1 MKRKFLLGLALLLAS
16 TMATKAQV
24 LMSEDFSAEQTKS
37 PTDVGYYEFINT
49 QDGDEREVK
58 DGVLHFY
65 NSDAVVGQNW
75 ERAIKFRNLPI
86 QENTSYR
93 VTFKLM
99 GSNTYYDVENDAEVR
114 TNARF
119 ALMQGGENLDM
130 GFLASDGTQ
139 QFSDI
144 SRFQTPDEGKG
155 YYTYTGMFYYST
167 DAAHKAWY
175 AEQNPTK
182 DELPATYFLTL
193 NVYNPGDFFIDD
205 VIVEQSNIQG
215 IAFRDDVIRVDF
227 GYAIDAAALLNGQQ
241 RLLMPE
247 NCVTVKLNGEVINV
261 MTVELLSDGNFYIF
275 LDDQYPSSGDDKI
288 EVSFTNPDDPAYRLQ
303 YASGKTPGGAVLD
316 FTDEVG
322 VWDDNV
328 DDVYSYKFVTPT
340 MVSADPEDGSFNLPL
355 DKSEFHVTFD
365 KAVDCSMVEAYL
377 ESERLGV
384 QPNSGF
390 AADLTFTRSGSL
402 SPGEYTLRVTKIYP
416 EAMLAEDVF
425 GEEKLTLS
433 FGPVNTDPN
442 DTIRVVMTDGFV
454 EAGAGGYPDKWI
466 VQSDNALKTSADD
479 SWGSGSRLI
488 GDFSGDDIT
497 VGMYLSG
504 RNGSEAYAAYG
515 AKEAEEDKFY
525 LTPGKYSFS
534 FNACTWDNT
543 SDRGVK
549 YEISDENETV
559 IVSGT
564 AVTHTAG
571 ITGSQ
576 KTFQAPS
583 TKVEANFNVTSAAN
597 FIIKIWSL
605 DSNGNNGGWSDAIFF
620 GNMIVKYLPAAAGV
634 EETNMLLTALAEAK
648 TALSNYATD
657 RYAGEDYNALQSLVN
672 EYEGKETV
680 FTAPS
685 QFRKAAA
692 ALTEATAAMKD
703 HVGLCDTYDPLVDN
717 AKAARD
723 MRTGT
728 KFERHESYAAI
739 EAAIE
744 KYDGQVLTDNS
755 ELREA
760 INVLQVT
767 TATVT
772 NIGRVVETYLAS
784 MTTGIATLKKL
795 GADEDEALAN
805 EVNNLLTDDAAVKA
819 KVQHAITMA
828 LYSKLADPNNDV
840 FAEKLDEVT
849 LEEYVDSFDVSVF
862 INNPEIYYTG
872 WDNMAPSDKTQA
884 TPSTDNIPGWTVTT
898 GDGWAGGFEFHYP
911 WGASTQYAYN
921 EQTCP
926 AANGMVAS
934 WTFSY
939 LIEQT
944 IENLPAGTYRL
955 YAGVGE
961 RGGNESPTSYIFAN
975 DQQQVVPVIA
985 GSVEPTDNVAI
996 NDIVVTDGSLHL
1008 GFNMAQ
1014 EDHSFFNDMHLYLVA
1029 PATGFDYA
1037 KAYADGIDDVSRSVD
1052 VRRTELFD
1060 LNGRRIGD
1068 GARGVIIVKK
1078 TMTDGTVKAEKRVK

>member
-1 MKRKFLLGLALLLAS
+1 MKKKLLLSLALVLTGLTS
-16 TMATKAQV
+16 QAQV
-24 LMSEDFSAEQTKS
+24 LMTEDFSAEQTKS
-37 PTDVGYYEFINT
+37 STDVGYYEFINT
-49 QDGDEREVK
+49 QDGDERSLEN
-58 DGVLHFY
+58 GALHFY
-65 NSDAVVGQNW
+65 NTSDVIGQNW
-75 ERAIKFRNLPI
+75 ERAVKFRNLPI

-155 YYTYTGMFYYST
+155 YYTYTGMFYYTT

-175 AEQNPTK
+175 KQQNPSK
-182 DELPATYFLTL
+182 DELPATYFLTI

-205 VIVEQSNIQG
+205 VIVEQSTIKG
-215 IAFRDDVIRVDF
+215 IVFRDDVIRVDF

-288 EVSFTNPDDPAYRLQ
+288 EVSFTNPADPAYRLQ

-355 DKSEFHVTFD
+355 DKGEFHFTFD
-365 KAVDCSMVEAYL
+365 KEVDCSMVEAYL

-390 AADLTFTRSGSL
+390 ATDLTFTRSGSL

-442 DTIRVVMTDGFV
+442 DTVRVVMTDGFEESGSNTVPPGWVVDSDGTPRTNGSTYGSGCRVITGLQGDISAGMYICSRNNSEGGYATYGTLDEKLSLSEGKYQLTFQCARWDADASYCHVYVLTEDEEVVTEDFRAV
-454 EAGAGGYPDKWI
+454 EPRSNGSTSNAGATKFELNFRVEQPGNFVLKFLPRNSNDQPGSWADGI
-466 VQSDNALKTSADD
+466 V
-479 SWGSGSRLI
+479 I
-488 GDFSGDDIT
+488 G
-497 VGMYLSG
+497 
-504 RNGSEAYAAYG
+504 N
-515 AKEAEEDKFY
+515 
-525 LTPGKYSFS
+525 
-534 FNACTWDNT
+534 
-543 SDRGVK
+543 
-549 YEISDENETV
+549 
-559 IVSGT
+559 IV
-564 AVTHTAG
+564 
-571 ITGSQ
+571 
-576 KTFQAPS
+576 
-583 TKVEANFNVTSAAN
+583 
-597 FIIKIWSL
+597 L
-605 DSNGNNGGWSDAIFF
+605 
-620 GNMIVKYLPAAAGV
+620 KYLPAAAGV
-634 EETNMLLTALAEAK
+634 EETNMLNTALNEAK
-648 TALSNYATD
+648 TTLSTYATD
-657 RYAGEDYNALQSLVN
+657 RYAGEDYNALQNMVN
-672 EYEGKETV
+672 EYDGKQTV

-685 QFRKAAA
+685 QFREAAA
-692 ALTEATAAMKD
+692 ALNEATAAMKD
-703 HVGLCDTYDPLVDN
+703 HAGLCDTYDPLVDN

-739 EAAIE
+739 EAAIT
-744 KYDGQVLTDNS
+744 KYEGRMLTDNS
-755 ELREA
+755 QLREA
-760 INVLQVT
+760 IDELQVT

-784 MTTGIATLKKL
+784 MTTGIATLGKL
-795 GADEDEALAN
+795 GAAN
-805 EVNNLLTDDAAVKA
+805 ETLAAEVNDLLTDDAAVKA
-819 KVQHAITMA
+819 KVQQAVKLAI
-828 LYSKLADPNNDV
+828 YGRLADPNNDV
-840 FAEKLDEVT
+840 FAVKLDEET
-849 LEEYVDSFDVSVF
+849 LEQYVDSFDVSVF

-872 WDNMAPSDKTQA
+872 WDDKAPAGTAQA
-884 TPSTDNIPGWTVTT
+884 MPATENVPGWTITP
-898 GDGWAGGFEFHYP
+898 GDGWSSGINFHYP
-911 WGASTQYAYN
+911 WGASTQYVYN

-926 AANGMVAS
+926 AANGMIAS

-944 IENLPAGTYRL
+944 IEDLPAGTYRL

-961 RGGNESPTSYIFAN
+961 RGGNELPTSYIFAN

-996 NDIVVTDGSLHL
+996 NDIVVTDGRLRI

-1029 PATGFDYA
+1029 PATDFDYP
-1037 KAYADGIDDVSRSVD
+1037 KAYAEGINDVSRSVD

-1078 TMTDGTVKAEKRVK
+1078 TMTDGTVKAEKMVK